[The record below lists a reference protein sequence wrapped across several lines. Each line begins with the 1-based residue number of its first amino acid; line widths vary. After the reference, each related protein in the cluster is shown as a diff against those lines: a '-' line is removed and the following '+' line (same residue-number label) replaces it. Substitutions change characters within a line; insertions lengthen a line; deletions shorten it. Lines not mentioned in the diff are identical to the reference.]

1 MYNRDIRILFVTLHC
16 PFGASYGAKVRVLN
30 IGRLLNRIGKVSL
43 VIVRPFPVDEESL
56 NRTRQEFDLKRIV
69 YLNPNSLRNPVDR
82 IRHRIRHELDPSYLK
97 TEGIEACESD
107 REAMLRMI
115 DEYDVIWVHTLRVA
129 NALQIFRWPHTV
141 IDIDDIRSRFYAS
154 VAKSEAA
161 IFKRVLS
168 YRRSFLWRRRER
180 LLKKRFSLISVCSE
194 NDRQYLG
201 GGHRIHVIPNGFS
214 PPAKLLN
221 HAPSFPARLGFIG
234 SFLWMPNRVGVEWF
248 IRDVWPLIKR
258 DAPDIKL
265 RLIGKGSNENY
276 PSMGPDI
283 DGLGYVEDITEEVAT
298 WSAMI
303 VPVTVGGG
311 TRVKIAEAFS
321 RKCPIVSTTL
331 GAFGY
336 QVLNGEDL
344 LIADKAQDFASA
356 CVLLLKNTELGSKIS
371 ENAWKKFLKN
381 WTWDSIGTSVSKAVR
396 DCLSRSNYEQHFSI
410 S

>member
-1 MYNRDIRILFVTLHC
+1 
-16 PFGASYGAKVRVLN
+16 
-30 IGRLLNRIGKVSL
+30 
-43 VIVRPFPVDEESL
+43 
-56 NRTRQEFDLKRIV
+56 
-69 YLNPNSLRNPVDR
+69 
-82 IRHRIRHELDPSYLK
+82 
-97 TEGIEACESD
+97 
-107 REAMLRMI
+107 MLRMI

-141 IDIDDIRSRFYAS
+141 IDIDDIRSQFYAS
-154 VAKSEAA
+154 VAKSEAV

-180 LLKKRFSLISVCSE
+180 LLKERFSLISVCSE

-201 GGHRIHVIPNGFS
+201 GGHRIHVIPNGYTL
-214 PPAKLLN
+214 PVKVLN
-221 HAPSFPARLGFIG
+221 HAPSLPARLGFIG
-234 SFLWMPNRVGVEWF
+234 SFLWMPNRIGVEWF

-265 RLIGKGSNENY
+265 RLIGKGSNENC

-283 DGLGYVEDITEEVAT
+283 DGLGYVEDPTEEVAT

-336 QVLNGEDL
+336 QVINGEDL
-344 LIADKAQDFASA
+344 LLADSPQDFASA
-356 CVLLLKNTELGSKIS
+356 CVLLVNNRELGSKIS

-381 WTWDSIGTSVSKAVR
+381 WTWDSIGTSVSMAVR
-396 DCLSRSNYEQHFSI
+396 ECLNRNNYEQHFSI

>member
-1 MYNRDIRILFVTLHC
+1 MTLHC